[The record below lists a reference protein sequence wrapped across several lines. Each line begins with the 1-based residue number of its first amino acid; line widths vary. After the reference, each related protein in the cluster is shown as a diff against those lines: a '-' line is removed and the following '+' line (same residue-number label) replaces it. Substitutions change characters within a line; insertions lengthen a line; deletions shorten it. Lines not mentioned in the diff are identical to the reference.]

1 MKKKMSR
8 IFCFALILTLALALV
23 GCNSDSTSGS
33 SSKDKKELVFW
44 NVFTGPDGKNMQ
56 QIIDNYNKTNPEYK
70 VKNISM
76 KEGNMYTK
84 IPTVVNSGKNI
95 PDVTIVHA
103 ERIKQYVDNEM
114 LTPYDNYLSNF
125 ADIKEENY
133 VKAGWD
139 IGNIDGKRYSL
150 PLDVHSFVMYYNKDL
165 VEKYAPN
172 ALDDNVVTFD
182 EIKAAGDLSKKDKI
196 DAMGLTWMRPTFLS
210 IYAQL
215 GGDITSDGQAPTL
228 DTPEAAETL
237 ELLKSLVDGKYTN
250 KDGQDPGQ
258 TFKSGKSI
266 FFPEGIWMQNSL
278 NEVKTLN
285 WGMTNF
291 PQVSADKVVNWTSS
305 HQFVMFNSKERTDEK
320 TEGVIKF
327 LDYLRQNSIPWAEA
341 GQNPASLAN
350 VDDPK
355 VQELPQTFL
364 VKDEKQMAT
373 LKIFDYKYNGFVVDA
388 IDKIAGD
395 AAFGKVKIPEALKKA
410 QKEVEDKIAQNEK

>member
-76 KEGNMYTK
+76 KEGDMYTK

-182 EIKAAGDLSKKDKI
+182 EIKAAGDLSRKDKI

-215 GGDITSDGQAPTL
+215 GGDITSDGQHL
-228 DTPEAAETL
+228 HL
-237 ELLKSLVDGKYTN
+237 
-250 KDGQDPGQ
+250 
-258 TFKSGKSI
+258 I
-266 FFPEGIWMQNSL
+266 
-278 NEVKTLN
+278 
-285 WGMTNF
+285 
-291 PQVSADKVVNWTSS
+291 
-305 HQFVMFNSKERTDEK
+305 HQ
-320 TEGVIKF
+320 
-327 LDYLRQNSIPWAEA
+327 RQ
-341 GQNPASLAN
+341 
-350 VDDPK
+350 
-355 VQELPQTFL
+355 
-364 VKDEKQMAT
+364 
-373 LKIFDYKYNGFVVDA
+373 
-388 IDKIAGD
+388 
-395 AAFGKVKIPEALKKA
+395 
-410 QKEVEDKIAQNEK
+410 QKH